1 MDVIVKIFAL
11 VFAVVIHEVAHGYA
25 AYLLGDPTAK
35 RAHRLTLNPIA
46 HIDLFGS
53 VILPLVLVFT
63 GSPVLLGWAKPVP
76 FNPAYFRDP
85 RRGIMIVGAAGPLI
99 NFLAAL
105 VSAVLFRLVG
115 HVFQPLALFL
125 FFFCATNLILG
136 IFNLIPIPPLDGSR
150 IVMGFLPD
158 DLVPA
163 YLRLESFGFII
174 IFALLGLGV
183 LDYIISPVYHFL
195 LGWLLLS
202 G

>member
-1 MDVIVKIFAL
+1 MDLIIKFGAL
-11 VFAVVIHEVAHGYA
+11 ILAVVIHEFAHGYA

-46 HIDLFGS
+46 HLDIFGS
-53 VILPLVLVFT
+53 IILPVVLVLAN
-63 GSPVLLGWAKPVP
+63 SPVLLGWAKPVP
-76 FNPAYFRDP
+76 FNPGYFRDP
-85 RRGIMIVGAAGPLI
+85 KRGIMIVGAAGPLT

-105 VSAVLFRLVG
+105 LSAVLFRFFG
-115 HVFQPLALFL
+115 ALAPWLAYFL

-150 IVMGFLPD
+150 IVLGILPD

-163 YLRLESFGFII
+163 YLRLESFGFILVFI
-174 IFALLGLGV
+174 LLYLGV
-183 LDYIISPVYHFL
+183 LDYIVFPIYHLL
-195 LGWLLLS
+195 LGWMLPL